1 MGCQILLAWQTCDA
15 PLVHPDLPT
24 LTLDIGENVKT
35 DLLIGGAWRA
45 GADSERITVVDPA
58 TGGKIADV
66 AAGSPADA
74 VAAVDAAHAAQAG
87 WAATAPRVR
96 SEVLRNCWQ
105 VLVEHTEELADLIV
119 AENGKPRSDAAGE
132 VAYAA
137 EFFRWNAEEAVRIH
151 GSIGMAPGGDK
162 RIIVQHP
169 PMGVVVMVTP
179 WNFPAAMITRK
190 LAPALG
196 AGNAVVIKPPAETPL
211 TALRVA
217 ELCEEAGVPAG
228 LINVV
233 PSSDP
238 GAWFDAAVGHK
249 ATRMVSFTGSTA
261 VGRLLLRRSA
271 DRVLK
276 TVMELGGNA
285 PFIVFED
292 ADIDAAVE
300 GAMVAKMRHSAET
313 CTAANRF
320 YAHADIADE
329 FTTKLAGQMA
339 AIKVGPGGADGVSC
353 GPMITAKAVDN
364 IDSLVQA
371 AIDNGAVA
379 QLGGNR
385 IEGPGFFYEPTVLGN
400 VAHHSP
406 ISGEEIFG
414 PIAPVI
420 PFTDT
425 DQLID
430 EANDTEMGLA
440 AYVYTDDLRRGLQ
453 VSERL
458 QSGMVGLNRGAMSDP
473 AAPFGGMKQSGL
485 GREGASEGIYEFC
498 ETQYIAA
505 NW

>member
-1 MGCQILLAWQTCDA
+1 M
-15 PLVHPDLPT
+15 
-24 LTLDIGENVKT
+24 KT
-35 DLLIGGAWRA
+35 DLLIGGRWRA
-45 GADSERITVVDPA
+45 GTTGERIDVVDPS
-58 TGGKIADV
+58 TGDV
-66 AAGSPADA
+66 IQSVASGSAADA
-74 VAAVDAAHAAQAG
+74 TAAVDAAAAAQPA

-96 SEVLRNCWQ
+96 SEILRNCWQ
-105 VLVEHTEELADLIV
+105 TLIEHTDELADLIV
-119 AENGKPRSDAAGE
+119 KENGKPRSDAVGE
-132 VAYAA
+132 VSYAA
-137 EFFRWNAEEAVRIH
+137 EFFRWNAEETVRIH

-233 PSSDP
+233 AAKDP
-238 GAWFDAAVGHK
+238 GAWFDGAVDHK
-249 ATRMVSFTGSTA
+249 STRMVSFTGSTA
-261 VGRLLLRRSA
+261 VGRMLLRRSA

-285 PFIVFED
+285 PFIIFDD
-292 ADIDAAVE
+292 ADVDAAVE

-320 YAHADIADE
+320 YAHIDVAAE
-329 FTTKLAGQMA
+329 FTAKLAATMSEV
-339 AIKVGPGGADGVSC
+339 KVGNGLADGVDC
-353 GPMITAKAVDN
+353 GPMITAKAVEN
-364 IDSLVQA
+364 MHSLVQA
-371 AIDNGAVA
+371 ALANGATTE
-379 QLGGNR
+379 LGGKP

-406 ISGEEIFG
+406 IAGAEIFG

-420 PFTDT
+420 SFTDT
-425 DQLID
+425 DQMID
-430 EANDTEMGLA
+430 EANDTELGLA
-440 AYVYTDDLRRGLQ
+440 AYVYTEDLRRGLQ

>member
-1 MGCQILLAWQTCDA
+1 M
-15 PLVHPDLPT
+15 PDWAFCCYVLG
-24 LTLDIGENVKT
+24 DIVKT
-35 DLLIGGAWRA
+35 DLLIGGRWCA
-45 GADSERITVVDPA
+45 GSAGERIEVVDPS
-58 TGGKIADV
+58 TGDVIDSV
-66 AAGSPADA
+66 AAGGAEDA
-74 VAAVDAAHAAQAG
+74 SAAVDAAAAAQPG

-96 SEVLRNCWQ
+96 AEILRNCWQ
-105 VLVEHTEELADLIV
+105 TLMEHTDELADLIV
-119 AENGKPRSDAAGE
+119 KENGKPRSDAVGE

-137 EFFRWNAEEAVRIH
+137 EFFRWNAEETVRIH

-233 PSSDP
+233 AAQDP
-238 GAWFDAAVGHK
+238 GAWFDAAVENK

-261 VGRLLLRRSA
+261 VGRMLLRRLVQA
-271 DRVLK
+271 AVANGA
-276 TVMELGGNA
+276 TTELGGN
-285 PFIVFED
+285 P
-292 ADIDAAVE
+292 
-300 GAMVAKMRHSAET
+300 
-313 CTAANRF
+313 
-320 YAHADIADE
+320 IA
-329 FTTKLAGQMA
+329 
-339 AIKVGPGGADGVSC
+339 
-353 GPMITAKAVDN
+353 
-364 IDSLVQA
+364 
-371 AIDNGAVA
+371 
-379 QLGGNR
+379 
-385 IEGPGFFYEPTVLGN
+385 GPGFFYEPTVLGN
-400 VAHHSP
+400 VAHNSP
-406 ISGEEIFG
+406 IAGEEIFG

-425 DQLID
+425 DQMIT

-440 AYVYTDDLRRGLQ
+440 AYVYTEDLRRGLQ